1 MADCSLSLDNL
12 CVKCGRICWLKSKYI
27 TVEDLNLNN
36 LCAQKINSK
45 EVNALSASL
54 NKLCVQEAVINKL
67 CVNDLNVANVK
78 ICNKYRFYVGFT
90 TDFLYSL
97 GQDINFNLIAD
108 DPNSNISVSPNTFYT
123 VPVAGYYTLSLFV
136 NSFNLSGSTVITGTP
151 ISQLS
156 VKVNGA
162 LRKETVAPF
171 LAFNASQKVTITSHL
186 YLAVGDR
193 VEVNYNVLVMDAV
206 LGLIPY
212 VGTVMLKGGAVSS
225 DEASTWDMVLLTEL
239 CTPNSG
245 GSTACAPCAPAIIS
259 CELVPA
265 DQTCVSPTPPAMPCT
280 FDCK

>member
-45 EVNALSASL
+45 EVNSATANL
-54 NKLCVQEAVINKL
+54 NKLCVQEAIINKL
-67 CVNDLNVANVK
+67 CVNDLSAPNLK
-78 ICNKYRFYVGFT
+78 ICNKYRFYIGFT

-97 GQDINFNLIAD
+97 GADMNFNLISD

-136 NSFNLSGSTVITGTP
+136 NSFNLTGSGVITGTP
-151 ISQLS
+151 VSQLS
-156 VKVNGA
+156 VKVNGT

-171 LAFNASQKVTITSHL
+171 LAFNLSQKVTITAHL
-186 YLAVGDR
+186 YLAAGDK
-193 VEVNYNVLVMDAV
+193 VEVNYNVLVMDAT

-212 VGTVMLKGGAVSS
+212 VGTVMLKGGAVSF
-225 DEASTWDMVLLTEL
+225 DESSTWDMVLLTEL
-239 CTPNSG
+239 CG
-245 GSTACAPCAPAIIS
+245 GSSVTCAPCVPAVIS
-259 CELVPA
+259 CEPVPA
-265 DQTCVSPTPPAMPCT
+265 DQTCVAPTPPPAMPCT